1 MFVWTGQLREMVL
14 SPLPPSFPPFP
25 AAPPNSPLGGEQDS
39 THNLKVKGR
48 WFQLQLAIFTCRFR
62 IIDDKG

>member
-1 MFVWTGQLREMVL
+1 MFVWTGQLRVMVL
-14 SPLPPSFPPFP
+14 SPLPPFFPPLP
-25 AAPPNSPLGGEQDS
+25 PPNSPLGGEQES

-62 IIDDKG
+62 IIDDKS